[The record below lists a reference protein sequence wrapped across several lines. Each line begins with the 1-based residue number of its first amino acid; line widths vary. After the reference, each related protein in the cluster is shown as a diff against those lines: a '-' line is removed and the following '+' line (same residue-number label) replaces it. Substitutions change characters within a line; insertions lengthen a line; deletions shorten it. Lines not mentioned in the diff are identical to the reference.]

1 MDDETKMD
9 RLLGGENSLSQPEKE
24 ELFEG
29 VYAEVEPS
37 ESGEDGEG
45 EKQKTAFSWTSYAA
59 VAAAILLITVA
70 AWGPLKELFMQSD
83 SQFRARGTSIA
94 TYETVCLD
102 SNNQKSPCRIGDR
115 LVFKVTAPDFSHF
128 AAFAKSENGLT
139 IWYFPGEPS
148 ATSYKLANAN
158 KGVIDKGIKLS
169 SPHKSGTYRVWGI
182 FSEKPLKR
190 SEIPPSILGD
200 KTTNMKVVTK
210 KFQIR

>member
-24 ELFEG
+24 ELFED

-37 ESGEDGEG
+37 ESGEDREG
-45 EKQKTAFSWTSYAA
+45 ETQKTAPSWTSYAA
-59 VAAAILLITVA
+59 VAAAVLLVTMA
-70 AWGPLKELFMQSD
+70 AWAPLKDFLTQSD

-115 LVFKVTAPDFSHF
+115 LVFKVTAPGFSHF
-128 AAFAKSENGLT
+128 AAFAKSGDGPT
-139 IWYFPGEPS
+139 IWYFPSEAS
-148 ATSYKLANAN
+148 KTSYSLTNSDK
-158 KGVIDKGIKLS
+158 KVIDKGIELS
-169 SPHKSGTYRVWGI
+169 TPHEPGTYKVWGI
-182 FSEKPLKR
+182 FSKEPLKR
-190 SEIPPSILGD
+190 SEIRTSIQSD
-200 KTTNMKVVTK
+200 KTDNMKVVTK